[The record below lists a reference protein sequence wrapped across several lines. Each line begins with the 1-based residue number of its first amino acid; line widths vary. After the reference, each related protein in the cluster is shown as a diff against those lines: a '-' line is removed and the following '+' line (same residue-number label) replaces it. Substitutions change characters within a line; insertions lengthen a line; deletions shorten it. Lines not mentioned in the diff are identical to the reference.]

1 MLYPREILVAYNVS
15 DQTRNDRVIVDATL
29 HPEPSQMNF
38 LYGKSGTI
46 PVQTAQSGARF
57 VKLDLGPHQF
67 VIMA

>member
-15 DQTRNDRVIVDATL
+15 DQTRNATL